1 MFSLL
6 GNRLIGIFSRIK
18 RKGIVSEADLKEALR
33 EIRIA
38 LLEADVA
45 LEVAKDFISNVG
57 KKAIDKEL
65 LDTITPGQMVMKT
78 VHAELIELLESENS
92 EINLKTTPPA
102 IIMLVGLHGV
112 GKTTTAAKLAAYL
125 KKKHKAKVLLVSL
138 DTYRPAAQ
146 EQLEVLGKKISVE
159 TLPIVEGQMPV
170 EIVKRAMNEGKSK
183 LFDIIILD
191 TAGRLHT
198 DQELIDEIIKV
209 KNIANPIE
217 TLLTLDS
224 MAGQDAVKSAKQF
237 HDAINLS
244 GIILTKVDADS
255 RGGATLSV
263 KHVIGRPIKFMGHG
277 EKISDFE
284 RFHAERIASRILGM
298 GDVTSLVERA
308 SDIVDGRE
316 MERIASRMEKG
327 VLDMV
332 DFREQLKGIKKMG
345 SVSSLIAM
353 IPGTKSIR
361 EKLSTSAL
369 DSNIIVRQ
377 EAIIDSMTK
386 KEKMFPKLMNASRKV
401 RVAKGSGTSVEDV
414 NRFLNHFFRIQTM
427 MKKIKKFDKKGLK
440 KFENIIMSG
449 SK

>member
-33 EIRIA
+33 EIRIT

-57 KKAIDKEL
+57 KKAINKEF
-65 LDTITPGQMVMKT
+65 LDSITPGQAVMKT
-78 VHAELIELLESENS
+78 VHDELIEVLESENN
-92 EINLKTTPPA
+92 EINLKAAPPA
-102 IIMLVGLHGV
+102 VIMLVGLHGV

-125 KKKHKAKVLLVSL
+125 KKRNKGKVLLASL

-146 EQLEVLGKKISVE
+146 EQLETLGKKISVE
-159 TLPIVEGQMPV
+159 TLPIVEGQIPV

-198 DQELIDEIIKV
+198 DQELVDEIIKI

-308 SDIVDGRE
+308 SDIVNGRE

-353 IPGTKSIR
+353 LPGTKSIR
-361 EKLSTSAL
+361 EKLSVSAL